1 MLEET
6 KKESVEAV
14 TSRHWDCVTRE
25 WERDKAR
32 ILAAVAGG
40 GGGGAGADM
49 TELSLARDLST
60 SFVSRTRDQNVT
72 STTTRDLVTSALSH
86 HELVYARAVVTYNST
101 VAGGGVKPDLMALLA
116 DLWSEDREPEVTT
129 VWDMVRA
136 MAGVNSERN
145 SNDVINCAKKY
156 LEKSYIKFI
165 RYIIIPSYNFS
176 N

>member
-1 MLEET
+1 MGLLEET

-40 GGGGAGADM
+40 GGGAGADM

-72 STTTRDLVTSALSH
+72 STARDLVTSALSH
-86 HELVYARAVVTYNST
+86 HELVYARAVVIYNST
-101 VAGGGVKPDLMALLA
+101 VAEGGVKPDLMVLLA
-116 DLWSEDREPEVTT
+116 D
-129 VWDMVRA
+129 
-136 MAGVNSERN
+136 
-145 SNDVINCAKKY
+145 I
-156 LEKSYIKFI
+156 
-165 RYIIIPSYNFS
+165 
-176 N
+176 

>member
-1 MLEET
+1 M
-6 KKESVEAV
+6 EAV

-32 ILAAVAGG
+32 ILAAVA

-72 STTTRDLVTSALSH
+72 VTRDLVTSALSH

-101 VAGGGVKPDLMALLA
+101 VAGGGVKPDLLALLA
-116 DLWSEDREPEVTT
+116 DLWTEDREPEVTT

-136 MAGVNSERN
+136 MSGVNSERN
-145 SNDVINCAKKY
+145 SGDIINCAKKY

-165 RYIIIPSYNFS
+165 RYE
-176 N
+176 